1 MSAVVS
7 VLLLGLALVAVST
20 FDGSAKPDV
29 LSDLSGSNPAG
40 LTDDE
45 PPAVITVVSWPAFK
59 FPSRL
64 HKQRGHR
71 RRDAYCAAIEP
82 SALQVKAL
90 SMLCVS
96 FSGAAPAWPLFPGH
110 GWSASTPH

>member
-64 HKQRGHR
+64 HKQRGVIGAGMHT
-71 RRDAYCAAIEP
+71 
-82 SALQVKAL
+82 ALRL
-90 SMLCVS
+90 SPVRCK
-96 FSGAAPAWPLFPGH
+96 
-110 GWSASTPH
+110 